1 MTFINKIL
9 SLIKRNKFWTSIAI
23 AVLII
28 LGLIIFKNGKAT
40 NDTITISHTD
50 FVNQV
55 SISGK
60 VVASEEVNLGFKNG
74 GRIERVFSSVGIGD
88 GVGKIIKSG
97 ALIATLDT
105 KDAEQTV
112 RNAEINLESAKL
124 VLSKLKLA
132 NSNEN
137 LDADLEKAY
146 DDGFTTVSDAFLDLS
161 NIIIGLEDVLSEG
174 NVSDSIVRNSGKTAI
189 SYRDETDKLYYEA
202 KNAFKINRKNFR
214 LLDRS
219 SSYTDIENII
229 NKTYETTKIFSNA
242 IKSLKNLIDYLADDT
257 NNPAGYVSS
266 KSTLAEYTSITSEH
280 LDNLLSSQT
289 NIKNYKDAFFDT
301 DLDIEDALLSIKQKE
316 NILQNAKNE
325 LSDYYIKAPFDGVI
339 TMIDAKVGEIA
350 SPNVPLVKMM
360 SAGTFQIESYV
371 PEVNIAQIKF
381 GDEASIT
388 LDAYGENVLFYA
400 KVISIDPAETIRDG
414 VSTYKIKLQFDTTDE
429 RIKSGMTASVK
440 IIIFSKPNVIV
451 IPGGVVFD
459 KDGKKFVQV
468 KIDEEV
474 VEKEIVLGI
483 TSPLGQVEVVS
494 GLSDG
499 DKVVLNPDVGHQ
511 ESPMSDI

>member
-1 MTFINKIL
+1 MILINNF
-9 SLIKRNKFWTSIAI
+9 SGLIKRKKFFIGI
-23 AVLII
+23 VVVILIV
-28 LGLIIFKNGKAT
+28 LGLFIFKNGKAT

-74 GRIERVFSSVGIGD
+74 GRIEHVFSSVNTGG
-88 GVGKIIKSG
+88 GVGKIIKAG
-97 ALIATLDT
+97 TLIAALDT
-105 KDAEQTV
+105 KDAEQAV
-112 RNAEINLESAKL
+112 RNAEISLESARL
-124 VLSKLKLA
+124 SLSKLKLA

-146 DDGFTTVSDAFLDLS
+146 DDGFTVVSDAFLDLS

-174 NVSDSIVRNSGKTAI
+174 NVSDSIVRNSGEVAI
-189 SYRDETDKLYYEA
+189 SYKNEADKLYYEA
-202 KNAFKINRKNFR
+202 KGAFKINRNNFR

-219 SSYTDIENII
+219 SSHFEIESII

-242 IKSLKNLIDYLADDT
+242 IKSLKNLVDYLADDT
-257 NNPAGYVSS
+257 NNSAGYSSS
-266 KSTLAEYTSITSEH
+266 KNTLAEYTTTTSEH
-280 LDNLLSSQT
+280 LDNLLSSQA

-316 NILQNAKNE
+316 NLLQDAKNE
-325 LSDYYIKAPFDGVI
+325 LSDYYIRAPFDGVV
-339 TMIDAKVGEIA
+339 TKIDAKVGEIA
-350 SPNVPLVKMM
+350 SSNVPLVKMM
-360 SAGTFQIESYV
+360 SSGTFQIESYV

-388 LDAYGENVLFYA
+388 LDAYGEDVLFYA

-414 VSTYKIKLQFDTTDE
+414 VSTYKIKLQFDSIDE

-440 IIIFSKPNVIV
+440 IITFSKPNVIV

-459 KDGKKFVQV
+459 KDGKNFVQI
-468 KIDEEV
+468 KIGEELV
-474 VEKEIVLGI
+474 DKEIVLGI
-483 TSPLGQVEVVS
+483 TSSLGQVEVVS

-499 DKVVLNPDVGHQ
+499 DKVVLNPEVK
-511 ESPMSDI
+511 